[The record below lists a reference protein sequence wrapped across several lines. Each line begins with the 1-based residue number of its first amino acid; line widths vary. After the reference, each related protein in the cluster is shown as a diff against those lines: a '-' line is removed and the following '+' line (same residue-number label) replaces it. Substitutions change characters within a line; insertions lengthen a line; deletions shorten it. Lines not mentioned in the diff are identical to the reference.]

1 MTPEHDDKL
10 TSATAAAAIN
20 HDGWRLLLGGAY
32 SSVVVGSLPAAVE
45 VAAAAVRVCGPDA
58 AHLKL
63 DLRADRMELVLRA
76 PADVS
81 GRLSRLDA
89 TLASRISAAVGQLG
103 LATTPGGLGTARPV
117 QALEIAID
125 ALDIPAV
132 VPFWRAVFG
141 YLVVDRPLPGGHEVI
156 VVDPAG
162 QGPTVWF
169 QQLDAPRP
177 QRNRIHFDLTVAEDE
192 AQARIAAAITA
203 GGRLVSDR
211 AARAFWIL
219 ADPEGNEVCICT
231 WQDRG

>member
-1 MTPEHDDKL
+1 MTSEPDETL
-10 TSATAAAAIN
+10 TDTAAAAAI
-20 HDGWRLLLGGAY
+20 HSDGWRLLLGGAY
-32 SSVVVGSLPAAVE
+32 SWVAVGSLAAAVE
-45 VAAAAVRVCGPDA
+45 VAAAAARACGPDA
-58 AHLKL
+58 AHLHL
-63 DLRADRMELVLRA
+63 DLRPDRVDLVLRT
-76 PADVS
+76 PTD

-89 TLASRISAAVGQLG
+89 TLAARISAAVGELG
-103 LATTPGGLGTARPV
+103 MATTPGGTGAARPV

-132 VPFWRAVFG
+132 LPFWQAVFG
-141 YLVVDRPLPGGHEVI
+141 YVVETRPIAEGDEGI

-192 AQARIAAAITA
+192 AEVRIAAALAA
-203 GGRLVSDR
+203 GGRLVSD
-211 AARAFWIL
+211 AHARAFWVL

-231 WQDRG
+231 WQDRD